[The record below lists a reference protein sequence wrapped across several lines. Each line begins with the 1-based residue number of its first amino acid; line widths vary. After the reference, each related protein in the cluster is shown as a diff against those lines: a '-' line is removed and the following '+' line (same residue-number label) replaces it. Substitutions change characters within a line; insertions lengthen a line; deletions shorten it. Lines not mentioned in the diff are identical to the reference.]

1 MYTNVQMKLSET
13 QLRKVKSAIEEKTG
27 TVIQITRD
35 NLVTD
40 LSGDYNITVPL
51 TKTQVEKLDK
61 LTDNGIRLKL
71 SKTQLSSGS
80 NTSVTSTSKASDVEL
95 VVTPAEKKKINTELL
110 KLLSLK
116 EHEEKLEQDGA
127 GIGSLFKLALPFVK
141 KVLPKIAASLGLAA
155 ASGAI
160 SGATHKATSGRGIK
174 VNRKDLE
181 EIMKLGNACQCHKTV
196 PSNFVDKMNRDVQ
209 EQRGGFLGTLLA
221 GLAGSILPSLLGK
234 GIKRASGIRRAN
246 GIKRAT
252 GIKRA
257 SGINRAGQ
265 RAE

>member
-35 NLVTD
+35 NL
-40 LSGDYNITVPL
+40 SGDYNITVPL
-51 TKTQVEKLDK
+51 TKTQVEKLNK
-61 LTDNGIRLKL
+61 LTDNGVRLKL
-71 SKTQLSSGS
+71 SKTQLSVPSTTRTTRT
-80 NTSVTSTSKASDVEL
+80 TSSRDVEL

-116 EHEEKLEQDGA
+116 EHEQDGK
-127 GIGSLFKLALPFVK
+127 GLGSIFKLALPFVK

-181 EIMKLGNACQCHKTV
+181 EIMKLGNACECHKTV

-257 SGINRAGQ
+257 SGIKRAGQ

>member
-1 MYTNVQMKLSET
+1 MKLSET
-13 QLRKVKSAIEEKTG
+13 HLRKVKSAIEEKTG

-35 NLVTD
+35 NL
-40 LSGDYNITVPL
+40 SGDYNITVPL
-51 TKTQVEKLDK
+51 TKTQVEKLNK
-61 LTDNGIRLKL
+61 LTDNGVRLKL
-71 SKTQLSSGS
+71 SKTQLSVPSTTRT
-80 NTSVTSTSKASDVEL
+80 TSSRDVEL

-116 EHEEKLEQDGA
+116 EHEQDGK
-127 GIGSLFKLALPFVK
+127 GLGSIFKLALPFVK

-160 SGATHKATSGRGIK
+160 SGATHKATCDRGNK
-174 VNRKDLE
+174 ANRKDLE

-257 SGINRAGQ
+257 SGIKRAGQ